1 MKLEIKISQDI
12 KDAMLNKDSIKL
24 EVCRSIKS
32 AILIAKSAKGNL
44 ELDQEKEIEII
55 QKILKQTKESEKIY
69 REKSRIDLADHE
81 KKQSDII
88 SKYLPKQ
95 FSEIE
100 IKELVLDVMDALN
113 MNSKKDM
120 GLIIQEVMKRAKG
133 RTEGKIVARIVQ
145 QNLS

>member
-1 MKLEIKISQDI
+1 MRLESKITQDI

-32 AILIAKSAKGNL
+32 AILIAKSVKGNS

-120 GLIIQEVMKRAKG
+120 GLIIKEVMKRAQG